1 VRSTEQFSKR
11 TNASSLSIGDLA
23 ERTGCTAEAIR
34 YYERE
39 GVVPRPARAGS
50 GRYRQYGLADVERFA
65 FLRRAREL
73 GFSLAEVRELL
84 AFNDGDPARSC
95 RDVDAMARAHLAQ
108 VDAKLAQLN
117 ALRTALA
124 GVINQCE
131 GGLAVADCRILGAL
145 GGATTK
151 SDPRVRSA
159 HRVQRGMTVPVGN
172 RPSDIRRQ

>member
-1 VRSTEQFSKR
+1 MKSTDQFSKW
-11 TNASSLSIGDLA
+11 ADAAGMSIGELA

-39 GVVPRPARAGS
+39 GVVPRPARTGS
-50 GRYRQYGLADVERFA
+50 GRYRHYGLADVERFA

-108 VDAKLAQLN
+108 VDAKIAQLN
-117 ALRTALA
+117 ALRAALA
-124 GVINQCE
+124 GVINQCD

-145 GGATTK
+145 AGG
-151 SDPRVRSA
+151 
-159 HRVQRGMTVPVGN
+159 
-172 RPSDIRRQ
+172 IR